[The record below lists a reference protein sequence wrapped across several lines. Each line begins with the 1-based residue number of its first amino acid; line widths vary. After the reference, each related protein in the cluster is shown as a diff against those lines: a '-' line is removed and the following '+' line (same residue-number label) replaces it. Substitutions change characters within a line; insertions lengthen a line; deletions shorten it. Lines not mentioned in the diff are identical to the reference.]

1 MGRPRK
7 KIAAKGFSDLM
18 IGQFLLAALLYV
30 IVAFYESNR
39 EVALGLGLVLLLGV
53 LFFSIRGF
61 RQLWAKKSKQK

>member
-1 MGRPRK
+1 
-7 KIAAKGFSDLM
+7 M

-39 EVALGLGLVLLLGV
+39 TMALGIGFVLLLGM

-61 RQLWAKKSKQK
+61 RQLWAKKSKQQ

>member
-1 MGRPRK
+1 
-7 KIAAKGFSDLM
+7 M
-18 IGQFLLAALLYV
+18 IGQFLLATLLYV

-39 EVALGLGLVLLLGV
+39 PIALGLGFILLLGM